1 MIEIL
6 EFIFTDLSHFIGF
19 LILWIVMW
27 GCICNINLVNI
38 TNKKYHLV
46 PKDLMEFD
54 DDSIEEEK

>member
-27 GCICNINLVNI
+27 GCICNINLINI

-46 PKDLMEFD
+46 SKDLMEFD
-54 DDSIEEEK
+54 DDNIDGEE